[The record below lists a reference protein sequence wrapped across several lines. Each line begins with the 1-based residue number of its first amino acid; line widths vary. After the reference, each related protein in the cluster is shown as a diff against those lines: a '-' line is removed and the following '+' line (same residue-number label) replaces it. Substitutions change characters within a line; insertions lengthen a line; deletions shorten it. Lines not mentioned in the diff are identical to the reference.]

1 MATGSVCSTM
11 ACTEKLLRYAEMSDW
26 LSRMSQITS
35 YGSFAEQHPPNSN
48 PTWSLGGSDQLL
60 RGALYQRSTSPF
72 HAHPLHLYATGS
84 ITPREFPA
92 EFPPISAFWDLMD
105 SKVAPSLPSHP
116 PNLRTCPVGIDPGE
130 RRTPHRT
137 SQRRDGN

>member
-1 MATGSVCSTM
+1 MMATGSVCSTM

-48 PTWSLGGSDQLL
+48 PNWSLGGSDQLL

-84 ITPREFPA
+84 ITCPQGIPSIFLNSISRNFRQSDFGLLGFDEFQGRPKS
-92 EFPPISAFWDLMD
+92 PQS
-105 SKVAPSLPSHP
+105 SNVSCGH
-116 PNLRTCPVGIDPGE
+116 
-130 RRTPHRT
+130 
-137 SQRRDGN
+137 